1 MNAAIKKNS
10 MPMEQQQEEQY
21 DDNASFES
29 YEEAQNITNHIQ
41 KDIDRD
47 QFNKKQVFQENL

>member
-47 QFNKKQVFQENL
+47 